1 MHFSLS
7 SGSTM
12 NRPYDAPML
21 GGIELFCHSAEAE
34 SFTLAATRAGLTPAA
49 VSRAVARLETR
60 LGVRLFARTT
70 RQIRL
75 TDDGRA
81 YYTQCRDALERLRD
95 AERAIGEQQRVARG
109 VVRISLPTPFGHH
122 RVLPLLP
129 RFRERH
135 PEVDIEAHLDNR
147 NIDFTADGYDLAVRG
162 RTPPDSGLIA
172 RKLIDAELVVAA
184 APDYLRRRGAPTQL
198 ADLERHEALQFV
210 LPSTGQVM
218 PWLFR
223 DVGSDI
229 ELATAGGIACSGDLL
244 GMVTLARHGGGLVQ
258 TYRFIIEDDLAAG
271 RLVEVLQPYGGR
283 SRPFSLLYPANR
295 HMPLRV
301 RVLVDYLVDA
311 FGGNA
316 GAA

>member
-1 MHFSLS
+1 MS
-7 SGSTM
+7 
-12 NRPYDAPML
+12 RPNDATTL
-21 GGIELFCHSAEAE
+21 GGIELFCHAAEAE
-34 SFTLAATRAGLTPAA
+34 SFTVAAMRAGLTPAA
-49 VSRAVARLETR
+49 VSRAIGRLEAR

-70 RQIRL
+70 RQVRL

-81 YYTQCRDALERLRD
+81 YYAQCRAALDRLRD
-95 AERAIGEQQRVARG
+95 AEREIGERQRVARG

-135 PEVDIEAHLDNR
+135 PEVDIEVHLDNR
-147 NIDFTADGYDLAVRG
+147 NIDFTADGHDLAIRG
-162 RTPPDSGLIA
+162 RTPPDSGLVA
-172 RKLIDAELVVAA
+172 RKLVDAGLVVVATPA
-184 APDYLRRRGAPTQL
+184 YLQRRSTPTRL
-198 ADLERHEALQFV
+198 GDLERHECLQFV
-210 LPSTGQVM
+210 LPSTGQLI

-223 DVGSDI
+223 DDGVDV

-258 TYRFIIEDDLAAG
+258 TYRFIVEDDLAAG
-271 RLVEVLQPYGGR
+271 RLVEVLQPHGGR

-301 RVLVDYLVDA
+301 RVLVDFLVDA
-311 FGGNA
+311 FA
-316 GAA
+316 GATADAGNTRHGD

>member
-1 MHFSLS
+1 MS
-7 SGSTM
+7 
-12 NRPYDAPML
+12 RPYDAPML
-21 GGIELFCHSAEAE
+21 GGIELFCHAVEAE
-34 SFTLAATRAGLTPAA
+34 SFTVAATRAGLTPAA
-49 VSRAVARLETR
+49 VSRAIGRLEAR

-70 RQIRL
+70 RQVRL

-81 YYTQCRDALERLRD
+81 YYAQCRAALDRLRD
-95 AERAIGEQQRVARG
+95 AEREIGERQRVARG

-135 PEVDIEAHLDNR
+135 PEVDIEVHLDNR
-147 NIDFTADGYDLAVRG
+147 NIDFTADGHDLAIRG
-162 RTPPDSGLIA
+162 RTPPDSGLVA
-172 RKLIDAELVVAA
+172 RKLVDAGLVVVATPA
-184 APDYLRRRGAPTQL
+184 YLQRRSTPTRL
-198 ADLERHEALQFV
+198 GDLERHECLQFV
-210 LPSTGQVM
+210 LPSTGQLI

-223 DVGSDI
+223 DDGVDV

-258 TYRFIIEDDLAAG
+258 TYRFIVEDDLAAG

-301 RVLVDYLVDA
+301 RVLVDFLVDA
-311 FGGNA
+311 FA
-316 GAA
+316 GATADAGNTRHGD

>member
-1 MHFSLS
+1 MS
-7 SGSTM
+7 
-12 NRPYDAPML
+12 RPYDAPML
-21 GGIELFCHSAEAE
+21 GGIELFCHAAEAE
-34 SFTLAATRAGLTPAA
+34 SFTIAATRAGLTPAA
-49 VSRAVARLETR
+49 VSRAIGRLEAR

-70 RQIRL
+70 RQVRL

-81 YYTQCRDALERLRD
+81 YYAQCRAALDRLRD
-95 AERAIGEQQRVARG
+95 AEREIGERQRVARG

-135 PEVDIEAHLDNR
+135 PEVDIEVHLDNR
-147 NIDFTADGYDLAVRG
+147 NIDFTADGHDLAIRG
-162 RTPPDSGLIA
+162 RPPPDSGLVA
-172 RKLIDAELVVAA
+172 RKLVDAGLVVVATPA
-184 APDYLRRRGAPTQL
+184 YLQRRSTPTRL
-198 ADLERHEALQFV
+198 GDLERHECLQFV
-210 LPSTGQVM
+210 LPSTGQLI

-223 DVGSDI
+223 DDGVDV

-258 TYRFIIEDDLAAG
+258 TYRFIVEDDLAAG

-301 RVLVDYLVDA
+301 RVLVHFLVDA
-311 FGGNA
+311 FAPPAPRA
-316 GAA
+316 GAMAVR

>member
-1 MHFSLS
+1 MS
-7 SGSTM
+7 
-12 NRPYDAPML
+12 RPYDAPML
-21 GGIELFCHSAEAE
+21 GGIELFCHAAEAE
-34 SFTLAATRAGLTPAA
+34 SFTVAATRAGLTPAA
-49 VSRAVARLETR
+49 VSRAIGRLEAR

-70 RQIRL
+70 RQVRL

-81 YYTQCRDALERLRD
+81 YYAQCRAALDRLRD
-95 AERAIGEQQRVARG
+95 AEREIGERQRVARG

-135 PEVDIEAHLDNR
+135 PEVDIEVHLDNR
-147 NIDFTADGYDLAVRG
+147 NIDFTADGHDLAIRG
-162 RTPPDSGLIA
+162 RTPPDSGLVA
-172 RKLIDAELVVAA
+172 RKLVDAGLVVVATPA
-184 APDYLRRRGAPTQL
+184 YLQRRSTPTRL
-198 ADLERHEALQFV
+198 GDLERHECLQFV
-210 LPSTGQVM
+210 LPSTGQLI

-223 DVGSDI
+223 DDGVDV

-258 TYRFIIEDDLAAG
+258 TYRFIVEDDLAAG

-301 RVLVDYLVDA
+301 RVLVDFLVDA
-311 FGGNA
+311 FAPPAPHA
-316 GAA
+316 GAMAVR

>member
-1 MHFSLS
+1 
-7 SGSTM
+7 M

-21 GGIELFCHSAEAE
+21 GGIELFCYSAEAE
-34 SFTLAATRAGLTPAA
+34 SFTIAAARAGITPAA
-49 VSRAVARLETR
+49 VSRAVGRLEAR

-70 RQIRL
+70 RQVRL
-75 TDDGRA
+75 TDEGRT
-81 YYTQCRDALERLRD
+81 YYAQCRDALERLRD
-95 AERAIGEQQRVARG
+95 AEREIGEQQRVARG
-109 VVRISLPTPFGHH
+109 LVRISVPTPFGHH

-135 PEVDIEAHLDNR
+135 PDVDIEVHLDNR

-162 RTPPDSGLIA
+162 RTPPDSGLVA
-172 RKLIDAELVVAA
+172 RKLVDAELVVAG
-184 APDYLRRRGAPTQL
+184 APDYLRRRGTPSAL
-198 ADLERHEALQFV
+198 ADLARHDGLQFV
-210 LPSTGQVM
+210 LPSTGQRI

-223 DVGSDI
+223 EDGRDVD
-229 ELATAGGIACSGDLL
+229 LAMAGGIACSGDLL

-258 TYRFIIEDDLAAG
+258 TYRFIIEDDLAAE

-301 RVLVDYLVDA
+301 RVLVDFLVAA
-311 FGGNA
+311 FGG
-316 GAA
+316 AAVASEGTSPA